1 MEEIKRL
8 DEKTRS
14 FTANG
19 RRYVVHENL
28 TVEGFQRLEELR
40 VEMEAGNSAGDLLKL
55 LQKAYGLL
63 NAQKYADA
71 CVTLYNA
78 INIGERIN
86 AQKYPAWIMALTL
99 FVRPE
104 GADLSVWD
112 EQEAEGW
119 VKDWNEQG
127 YAATDLFGLAFAS
140 RIKFDS
146 GFLSNSQDTSD
157 VPRESENPENESERE
172 AKANR

>member
-8 DEKTRS
+8 DDKTRA
-14 FTANG
+14 FMANG

-78 INIGERIN
+78 INIGERVN
-86 AQKYPAWIMALTL
+86 AGKYPAWIMALTL

-112 EQEAEGW
+112 EQEAERW
-119 VKDWNEQG
+119 VADWNAEG

-146 GFLSNSQDTSD
+146 GFLSNSPDTSD
-157 VPRESENPENESERE
+157 VPRESESPENENERE